1 MCEPFLAKKGN
12 FLILRVLI
20 FILVVVPYVPS
31 TGILTTLLI
40 SFLDSIISSIIQVS
54 DVVVTVY
61 LSVHLP
67 PSSLRPSNKLF
78 LIVFPEPLHNWY
90 LNCRLIN
97 ERRLLQLLNDIL
109 LY

>member
-67 PSSLRPSNKLF
+67 PSSLRPSNKLL
-78 LIVFPEPLHNWY
+78 LIVFPEPLS
-90 LNCRLIN
+90 RFMTGILIVDSLTRDDCCN
-97 ERRLLQLLNDIL
+97 
-109 LY
+109 Y